1 MEILLNGSKTYI
13 EKGSTVVDLLT
24 ELELHDQRIAVE
36 VNREVVPRS
45 KHISFILSAGDQI
58 EIIHAVGGG

>member
-1 MEILLNGSKTYI
+1 MEILLNGSKTHI
-13 EKGSTVVDLLT
+13 DKGSTVADLLI
-24 ELELHDQRIAVE
+24 ELQLQNQRIAVE

-45 KHISFILSAGDQI
+45 KHISFILSDGDQI